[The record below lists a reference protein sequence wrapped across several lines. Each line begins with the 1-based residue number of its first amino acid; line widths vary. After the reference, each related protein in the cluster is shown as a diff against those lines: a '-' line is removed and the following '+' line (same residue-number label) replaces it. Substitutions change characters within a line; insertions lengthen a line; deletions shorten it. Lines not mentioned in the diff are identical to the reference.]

1 MSSIYKPKVVLVD
14 DHVMFREAL
23 KSLLEQENIAQVI
36 GEANNGVEFL
46 NIIDNLTPDV
56 VLMDID
62 MPQMDGITATQKA
75 MEKKP
80 DLKILILSMFG
91 DESNYKSLIVAGAK
105 GFILKTSGKRELE
118 NGILAVARGDNFFS
132 VDLLRKVL
140 IDINKPKEGNNL
152 VEQLELSDRE
162 MDTLRLLCNGYSN
175 FEIAEK
181 LFVSV
186 KTVEFYKS
194 RLLQKTNS
202 KNTVNLILFAI
213 KNNLVS
219 I

>member
-1 MSSIYKPKVVLVD
+1 MSHIKPKVVLVD

-23 KSLLEQENIAQVI
+23 KSLLEQENIAEVI
-36 GEANNGVEFL
+36 GEAGDGSEFL
-46 NIIDNLTPDV
+46 DLIDKVHPDV

-62 MPQMDGITATQKA
+62 MPRMNGIEATQKA
-75 MEKKP
+75 IEKKP
-80 DLKILILSMFG
+80 ELKILILSMFG
-91 DESNYKSLIVAGAK
+91 DESYYKNLIIAGAR

-118 NGILAVARGDNFFS
+118 NGILSVFHGDNFFS

-140 IDINKPKEGNNL
+140 ININSIKETNSL
-152 VEQLELSDRE
+152 IEQLDLSDRE
-162 MDTLRLLCNGYSN
+162 METLRLICNGYSN

-181 LFVSV
+181 MFVSV

-194 RLLQKTNS
+194 KLLQKTNS
-202 KNTVNLILFAI
+202 KNTVNLVLFAI

-219 I
+219 V